1 MAAEPR
7 GAPGGVLD
15 GWAVPRP
22 HVVVGRR
29 RETHDTVTLTLAPVD
44 GATCCF
50 VPGQFSM
57 LHAFGVGEIPV
68 SISGDPDRPGV
79 LTHTIRAV
87 GAVSGALAAVPRGA
101 VVGVRGPFGVGWPL
115 GAAEGGDLLLV
126 AGGIGLAP
134 LRPAVLA
141 ALRRRSRFGSV
152 CLLVGAR
159 TPADVCFARDLAR
172 WSAGGRL
179 WVGLTVDRAAEG
191 WRGNV
196 GVVTRLI
203 DTAPFD
209 PSRAA
214 AFVCGP
220 EVMMRVCAANLVD
233 RGVAPERLWLSVERS
248 MACGV
253 GTCGHCQLGPH
264 LVCRDG
270 PVFAYDRL
278 REQLEVPEL

>member
-1 MAAEPR
+1 MVAEAH
-7 GAPGGVLD
+7 GAGVE
-15 GWAVPRP
+15 GWLVPRP

-29 RETHDTVTLTLAPVD
+29 RETHDTVTLSLAPLD
-44 GATCCF
+44 GMPRRFA
-50 VPGQFSM
+50 PGQFSM

-68 SISGDPDRPGV
+68 SISGDPGRPGV
-79 LTHTIRAV
+79 LAHTIRAV
-87 GAVSGALAAVPRGA
+87 GAVSGALAAMPRGA
-101 VVGVRGPFGVGWPL
+101 VVGVRGPFGVGWPVE
-115 GAAEGGDLLLV
+115 AAEGGDLLLV

-134 LRPAVLA
+134 LRPVVVA
-141 ALRRRSRFGSV
+141 ATRRRSRFGSV

-172 WSAGGRL
+172 WAAGSRV
-179 WVGLTVDRAAEG
+179 WVGLTVDRAGGG

-203 DTAPFD
+203 DAAPFD
-209 PSRAA
+209 PSRTS

-220 EVMMRVCAANLVD
+220 EVMMRVGAAALVD
-233 RGVAPERLWLSVERS
+233 RGVAAHRVWLSTERS
-248 MACGV
+248 MACAV

-270 PVFAYDRL
+270 PVFAYDRI
-278 REQLEVPEL
+278 RGFLEVPEL